1 MTRLIPFA
9 APFVAV
15 LLAAGCDRSPAPA
28 NEAPKAMS
36 GPELAQER
44 DRCRDL
50 GLKANDDAACK
61 AVLQE
66 RRDRFLG
73 KDKDPPR

>member
-9 APFVAV
+9 AAFVAV
-15 LLAAGCDRSPAPA
+15 LLAAGCDRSPRAA
-28 NEAPKAMS
+28 NVAPKTMS

-50 GLKANDDAACK
+50 GLMANDDAACK

>member
-1 MTRLIPFA
+1 MTRLIPA
-9 APFVAV
+9 SASLTA
-15 LLAAGCDRSPAPA
+15 LLLVTACDRPATA
-28 NEAPKAMS
+28 VEQDPKSMT
-36 GPELAQER
+36 GPELARER

-50 GLKANDDAACK
+50 GLRANEDPACK
-61 AVLQE
+61 AALQE

>member
-1 MTRLIPFA
+1 MTRLILSA
-9 APFVAV
+9 ASTVAV
-15 LLAAGCDRSPAPA
+15 LLAAGCDRTSPAVH
-28 NEAPKAMS
+28 EAPKAMT

-61 AVLQE
+61 AALQE

-73 KDKDPPR
+73 KDEDPRR

>member
-1 MTRLIPFA
+1 MTRLILSA
-9 APFVAV
+9 ASTVAV
-15 LLAAGCDRSPAPA
+15 LLAAGCDRSPPAA

>member
-1 MTRLIPFA
+1 MTRLILSA
-9 APFVAV
+9 ASTVAV
-15 LLAAGCDRSPAPA
+15 LLAAGCDRTSPAH
-28 NEAPKAMS
+28 EAPKAMS
-36 GPELAQER
+36 GRELAQER

-50 GLKANDDAACK
+50 GLKANDDTACK

>member
-1 MTRLIPFA
+1 MTRLILSA
-9 APFVAV
+9 ASTLV
-15 LLAAGCDRSPAPA
+15 LLLAGCDRTSPAV
-28 NEAPKAMS
+28 NEAPKAMT

-50 GLKANDDAACK
+50 GLKANDDPACK
-61 AVLQE
+61 AALQE
-66 RRDRFLG
+66 RRNRFLG

>member
-1 MTRLIPFA
+1 MSRLILSFA
-9 APFVAV
+9 STVVV
-15 LLAAGCDRSPAPA
+15 LLAAGCDRSPPA
-28 NEAPKAMS
+28 AKEAPKAMS
-36 GPELAQER
+36 GAELVQER

-50 GLKANDDAACK
+50 GLRANDDRACK